1 MTLNM
6 NDSHITSLAHLKE
19 FAKLSNGATFTKTN
33 KEEAYTWINEALTK
47 FRYFRETKKGRGIVK
62 GYIRT
67 MTGYST
73 TQVDR
78 FINEKKKTGCI
89 RVKERTQNTFETRYA
104 KEDIALLAEVDNAE
118 GRRKSKAVKK
128 TCSDMYHI
136 YNDMR
141 FERLAHIS
149 SSHIYNLRD
158 KEVYKTNTLT
168 YTSTQSIGRD
178 IGTRAKPYPFG
189 KPGYIR
195 VDSVHQGDFDKVKGV
210 YHINLVDEVTQEEA
224 VVTVEGI
231 SEYFLLPAL
240 ENALRQFHV
249 KIINFHSDNG
259 SEYINK
265 QVSSMLSKML
275 IEQTKGRA
283 RKTNDNALVEGKN
296 YAVVRRQYGY
306 AHIPKKYAKDME
318 EYNQKYLN
326 PYLFFH
332 RQCAYADDVVD
343 ERGKIKK
350 IYERYMTPCENL
362 LSVDTTQV
370 YLSEG
375 VTIQSLKEEQHK
387 VTHLASAKE
396 LREKR
401 NTLFTK
407 IHKDMLR

>member
-6 NDSHITSLAHLKE
+6 NDSHITSLAQLKE
-19 FAKLSNGATFTKTN
+19 FAKLTRSAVFTKTN
-33 KEEAYTWINEALTK
+33 TKETYEWINKALTK
-47 FRYFRETKKGRGIVK
+47 FRYFRESKKNRGIVK
-62 GYIRT
+62 GYLCT
-67 MTGYST
+67 MTGYSNT
-73 TQVDR
+73 HVDR
-78 FINEKKKTGCI
+78 LISEKKRSGHI
-89 RVKERTQNTFETRYA
+89 RVKERTQNTFPIWFT

-118 GRRKSKAVKK
+118 GRRTSKAVKK
-128 TCSDMYHI
+128 TCSDMYHL
-136 YNDMR
+136 YGDMR

-149 SSHIYNLRD
+149 SSHIYNLRE

-168 YTSTQSIGRD
+168 HTSTQSIGRD
-178 IGTRAKPYPFG
+178 IGIRAKPYPLG

-210 YHINLVDEVTQEEA
+210 YHINLVDEVTQEEV

-240 ENALRQFHV
+240 EHALSQFHV

-265 QVSSMLSKML
+265 RVSSMLSKML
-275 IEQTKGRA
+275 IEQTKSRA

-306 AHIPKKYAKDME
+306 AHIPKKYATSME

-332 RQCAYADDVVD
+332 RQCAYADDIVD
-343 ERGKIKK
+343 KRGKIKK
-350 IYERYMTPCENL
+350 VYERYMTPCENL
-362 LSVDTTQV
+362 LSVDNVQI
-370 YLSEG
+370 YLREG
-375 VTIQSLKEEQHK
+375 LTIESLKREQYK
-387 VTHLASAKE
+387 VTHLAAAKE

-401 NTLFTK
+401 NSLFAK
-407 IHKDMLR
+407 IHKDMIR

>member
-6 NDSHITSLAHLKE
+6 NDSHITSLAQLKE
-19 FAKLSNGATFTKTN
+19 FSKLTRSAVFTKTN
-33 KEEAYTWINEALTK
+33 KEEAYEWINKALTK
-47 FRYFRETKKGRGIVK
+47 FKYFRESKKNKGVIK
-62 GYIRT
+62 GYICT
-67 MTGYST
+67 LTGYSNT
-73 TQVDR
+73 HLDR
-78 FINEKKKTGCI
+78 LISEKKRTGNI
-89 RVKERTQNTFETRYA
+89 RVKERTQNMFPTWFT

-118 GRRKSKAVKK
+118 GRRTGKAVKK
-128 TCSDMYHI
+128 TCSDMYLI
-136 YNDMR
+136 YSDIR

-149 SSHIYNLRD
+149 SSHIYNLRE
-158 KEVYKTNTLT
+158 KEVYTTNTLT
-168 YTSTQSIGRD
+168 YTSTQATGRD
-178 IGTRAKPYPFG
+178 IGVRTKPYPCG

-195 VDSVHQGDFDKVKGV
+195 VDSVHQGDFDKVKGI
-210 YHINLVDEVTQEEA
+210 YHINLVDEVTQEEI

-249 KIINFHSDNG
+249 KIINFHSDKG

-265 QVSSMLSKML
+265 RVSSMLSKML
-275 IEQTKGRA
+275 IEQTKSRA

-318 EYNQKYLN
+318 DFNQKYLN
-326 PYLFFH
+326 PHLFFH
-332 RQCAYADDVVD
+332 RQCAYADDLVD

-350 IYERYMTPCENL
+350 VYERYMTPCESL
-362 LSVDTTQV
+362 LSINDAYT
-370 YLSEG
+370 YLCEG
-375 VTIQSLKEEQHK
+375 VTIESLSVEQRK

-401 NTLFTK
+401 NTLFAK

>member
-6 NDSHITSLAHLKE
+6 NDSHITSLAQLKE
-19 FAKLSNGATFTKTN
+19 FAKFSHRAVFTKTN
-33 KEEAYTWINEALTK
+33 TKETYEWISEALTR
-47 FRYFRETKKGRGIVK
+47 FRYRRETKKNRGIVK
-62 GYIRT
+62 QYLCT
-67 MTGYST
+67 MTGYSN
-73 TQVDR
+73 TQIDR
-78 FINEKKKTGCI
+78 LISEKKRSGHI
-89 RVKERTQNTFETRYA
+89 RVKERTQNTFPTWFT

-118 GRRKSKAVKK
+118 GRRTSKAVKK
-128 TCSDMYHI
+128 TCSDMYHLYGDI
-136 YNDMR
+136 R
-141 FERLAHIS
+141 FERLANIS
-149 SSHIYNLRD
+149 SSHIYNLRE

-168 YTSTQSIGRD
+168 YTSTQATGRNIG
-178 IGTRAKPYPFG
+178 IRAKPCPLG

-210 YHINLVDEVTQEEA
+210 YHINLVDEVTQEEV

-249 KIINFHSDNG
+249 NIINFHSDNG

-265 QVSSMLSKML
+265 RVSSMLSKML
-275 IEQTKGRA
+275 IEQTKSRA

-306 AHIPKKYAKDME
+306 AHIPKKYASCME
-318 EYNQKYLN
+318 EYNQRYLN

-343 ERGKIKK
+343 DKGKIKK
-350 IYERYMTPCENL
+350 VYERYMTPCENL
-362 LSVDTTQV
+362 LSVHDVEV
-370 YLSEG
+370 YLREG
-375 VTIQSLKEEQHK
+375 VTTVLLQEDQMKG
-387 VTHLASAKE
+387 THLSIAKE

-401 NTLFTK
+401 NQLFAK
-407 IHKDMLR
+407 IHKDMIR